1 MTEQGLF
8 ADRWVEQRD
17 HPYLRGQVPANGL
30 HVLAQGQLV
39 GRQEPLPESTTVGP
53 WTGMV
58 GGWLSGGLTAQVD
71 LDLPPG
77 EAVLYVP
84 ILGEAAGGVWPS
96 LSVTLGG
103 NGLTLPAITGP
114 GWHISYVLV
123 STPGGRLPLEAIV
136 TNGTVLLE
144 NGRFVERRVTLGP
157 VRMFF
162 PRSLGYT
169 WQHSLANR

>member
-1 MTEQGLF
+1 GGGM
-8 ADRWVEQRD
+8 ARRW
-17 HPYLRGQVPANGL
+17 L
-30 HVLAQGQLV
+30 
-39 GRQEPLPESTTVGP
+39 
-53 WTGMV
+53 W
-58 GGWLSGGLTAQVD
+58 SGSAAKVH

-77 EAVLYVP
+77 EAALYVP

-114 GWHISYVLV
+114 GWRISYVLV

-144 NGRFVERRVTLGP
+144 NGRFVERRARLGL
-157 VRMFF
+157 R
-162 PRSLGYT
+162 
-169 WQHSLANR
+169 H